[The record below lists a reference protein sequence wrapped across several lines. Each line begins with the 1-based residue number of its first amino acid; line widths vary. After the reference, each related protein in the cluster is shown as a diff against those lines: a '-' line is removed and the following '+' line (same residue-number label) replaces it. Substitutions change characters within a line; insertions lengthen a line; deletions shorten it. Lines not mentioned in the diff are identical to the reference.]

1 MNNAGRGIAGLL
13 KNSDFLDPLKE
24 SLISNYKVEEAS
36 KAGKAN
42 SEKYQKLRDLALEVY
57 VESCGSLFDNIP
69 NGPNLLEDKTSS
81 VALLKSLRPTYRTF
95 YKDFRAASEQ
105 EAWKEFE
112 VNFLKRLKTSEL
124 SDSTLYGWWKGFNSD
139 LRHVLANAP
148 WLSK

>member
-1 MNNAGRGIAGLL
+1 MNNAGRGIAGIL
-13 KNSDFLDPLKE
+13 KESDFLDPLKE
-24 SLISNYKVEEAS
+24 SIISAYKVEKAS

-69 NGPNLLEDKTSS
+69 NGPNLLEDKTTAAS
-81 VALLKSLRPTYRTF
+81 LLKSLRPTYRTF
-95 YKDFRAASEQ
+95 FKDFLDASEQ
-105 EAWKEFE
+105 LAWKEFE

-124 SDSTLYGWWKGFNSD
+124 SDSTLYGWWKGFNAD